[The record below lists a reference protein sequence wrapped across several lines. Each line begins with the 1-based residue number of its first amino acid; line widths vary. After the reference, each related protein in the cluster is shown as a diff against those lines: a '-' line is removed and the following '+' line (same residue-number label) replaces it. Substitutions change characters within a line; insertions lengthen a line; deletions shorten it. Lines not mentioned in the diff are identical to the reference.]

1 MQGILIYDESERK
14 FTTVLWAMRQ
24 MDMPRMA
31 RALIDS
37 AHDAEN
43 VASEAYLSLIKKN
56 FPISAIRVQH
66 FGGFLHFHSEGRR
79 VSALSEEIG
88 FASGAPN

>member
-14 FTTVLWAMRQ
+14 FTTVLWAMQQ

-43 VASEAYLSLIKKN
+43 VASEAYLSLFKKKFSDFGN
-56 FPISAIRVQH
+56 SSAT
-66 FGGFLHFHSEGRR
+66 FWW
-79 VSALSEEIG
+79 VSA
-88 FASGAPN
+88 FPQ